1 MGRGLL
7 GKIASG
13 RQVDGEKRGERKPFF
28 LGVSV
33 TATSGSLECNSRMD
47 AASPNKLA
55 SPL

>member
-1 MGRGLL
+1 MGSCLL

-47 AASPNKLA
+47 AAPPNKLA